1 MELWSGQTLYLSW
14 QMLRLP
20 GERNSKPETM
30 IEVRECRTFEELD
43 ACVELQ
49 REAFGYSDLEISP
62 RRYLILS
69 RRAGGWTLGAFD
81 HDRLVGFV
89 HHLVAV
95 RGAHE
100 VVGYS
105 HMMAVAQAFQNRG
118 VGARLKW
125 AQRARAIS
133 EGRSYITWTWNPMQ
147 ARNAHFNLNR
157 LGVTACSYGANF
169 YGTEGS
175 VEEGD
180 EAARI
185 DSDRLFADWDL
196 QSPRVAALGL
206 GNAAP
211 SLPEPAATIEIP
223 ADWNAL
229 QRHDPSAARRE
240 QERVRHEFQRA
251 FAARLVCAGFRRDAA
266 RPSYLLY
273 LESQIVNHE

>member
-1 MELWSGQTLYLSW
+1 
-14 QMLRLP
+14 
-20 GERNSKPETM
+20 M
-30 IEVRECRTFEELD
+30 IEVRECRTFEEFD

-62 RRYLILS
+62 RRHLILS

-81 HDRLVGFV
+81 QDRLVGFV

-95 RGAHE
+95 RGAQE
-100 VVGYS
+100 VIGYS

-118 VGARLKW
+118 VGALLNW

-169 YGTEGS
+169 YGTEAS
-175 VEEGD
+175 VQHRD
-180 EAARI
+180 EQACI

-196 QSPRVAALGL
+196 HSPRVAALAL
-206 GNAAP
+206 GNVAP
-211 SLPEPAATIEIP
+211 PLPDPVETIEIP
-223 ADWNAL
+223 MDWNAL
-229 QRHDPSAARRE
+229 LRQDAAAARRE
-240 QERVRHEFQRA
+240 QERVRAEFQRA
-251 FAARLVCAGFRRDAA
+251 FAARLVCAGFQRDAA
-266 RPSYLLY
+266 RPRYLLY
-273 LESQIVNHE
+273 RTT